1 MGLQEVKAI
10 AQNGCRAA
18 ADNAVNAGKWAGK
31 HVQVL
36 SSKAISGASFLAGK
50 SKAGFQAFLVFAKSL
65 FATLAKLASAL
76 GKNAWKYSLKAK
88 DVAITAA
95 IKGKGYAV
103 TGLGVAKTFAIANKS
118 WLIPYGGGI
127 ATAAT
132 LYSLYHFFRTP
143 QVQEQA

>member
-10 AQNGCRAA
+10 AQNGCRTA

-36 SSKAISGASFLAGK
+36 SSKAIAGASFLAGK
-50 SKAGFQAFLVFAKSL
+50 SKDGFQAFLVLANSL
-65 FATLAKLASAL
+65 FASLAKLASAL
-76 GKNAWKYSLKAK
+76 GKNAWEYSIKAK
-88 DVAITAA
+88 DVAVATV

-103 TGLGVAKTFAIANKS
+103 TGLGVAKTFAIANKA

-132 LYSLYHFFRTP
+132 LFSLYLLFRTP
-143 QVQEQA
+143 QVQAQA